1 MSISRHQAVGAYRP
15 WAPPAFDANGNTVPA
30 EEAQPAPEPAAPEP
44 EPPPPPAPLPE
55 IDPALL
61 AGLNSLP
68 TAEELEQMHE
78 EARAA
83 GHAEGYAGGHHE
95 GLEKGHEDGFRQGYE
110 EGQTL
115 ARQQA
120 DLLAELVG
128 NVDQALTGIDTEV
141 AEELMALAIE
151 IARQMVH
158 QTLLAHPESV
168 VETVRAALGQLPQ
181 NHAQIRI
188 HPDDAALV
196 REHLGEQL
204 AHAGQRIVEDSS
216 VSRGGCRVESAGA
229 QIDAS
234 METRWRRIL
243 ENLGRPDA
251 RWDEDA

>member
-15 WAPPAFDANGNTVPA
+15 WAPPAFDGGNEPEQPQEEQAPPEQEAAAPA
-30 EEAQPAPEPAAPEP
+30 EPVPD
-44 EPPPPPAPLPE
+44 

-68 TAEELEQMHE
+68 TAAELERMHE

-83 GHAEGYAGGHHE
+83 GHAEGHAAGQRE
-95 GLEKGHEDGFRQGYE
+95 GLAAGHEEGFRKGYE

-115 ARQQA
+115 ARQEA
-120 DLLAELVG
+120 ARLAELAG
-128 NVDQALTGIDTEV
+128 NLDQALAHLDAEV
-141 AEELMALAIE
+141 AEELMALSIE
-151 IARQMVH
+151 IARQMVQH
-158 QTLLAHPESV
+158 TLRDAPDSV

-181 NHAQIRI
+181 NHAQIRV

-204 AHAGQRIVEDSS
+204 AHAGQRVVEDSTI
-216 VSRGGCRVESAGA
+216 SRGGCRIESAGA
-229 QIDAS
+229 QIDAT

-243 ENLGRPDA
+243 ENLGRHDA
-251 RWDEDA
+251 QWTRDEETP